1 MNAALNIQP
10 ATSHRR
16 ELKFG
21 ETTRRILGG
30 LACAP
35 ASWSAVG
42 EGWGH
47 TPLSC
52 ELRRPAIKS
61 GVSPVPR
68 QPPQSKTLARISKL
82 QPKSGRLKEPR
93 FVSLPLQ
100 QPASLIAFCCSESAN
115 SVKLIAQ
122 TEPLTA
128 MNEGQI
134 RRRIFLRLLGHP
146 LVIAPSVLGAT
157 AWTAIWALSLP
168 SGLGLFAGLAGIL
181 GSAGVYLTRLILDDG
196 KTARDVLADEE
207 LGEQKAAQAALDDLD
222 RRLVAADQDPRPET
236 ALRDMRALLRAF
248 DEFAGKTDSLNAP
261 AVIEVRSRVQQIFN
275 QTVRSLEQTL
285 RLGDTAKQLSMAAAR
300 KPLLQQREK
309 IIADVEAC
317 TKQLGD
323 TLAALQT
330 LGSGARS
337 NNELSRLRDELDQS
351 LQIAGRV
358 EDRLNSLLNQTE
370 SDIRSQPSRLGG
382 INNPK
387 GN

>member
-1 MNAALNIQP
+1 
-10 ATSHRR
+10 
-16 ELKFG
+16 
-21 ETTRRILGG
+21 
-30 LACAP
+30 
-35 ASWSAVG
+35 
-42 EGWGH
+42 
-47 TPLSC
+47 
-52 ELRRPAIKS
+52 
-61 GVSPVPR
+61 
-68 QPPQSKTLARISKL
+68 
-82 QPKSGRLKEPR
+82 
-93 FVSLPLQ
+93 
-100 QPASLIAFCCSESAN
+100 
-115 SVKLIAQ
+115 
-122 TEPLTA
+122 

-207 LGEQKAAQAALDDLD
+207 LGEQRAAQAVLDDLD
-222 RRLVAADQDPRPET
+222 RRLVAADSDPRPET

-261 AVIEVRSRVQQIFN
+261 AVIEVRSPVQQIFN

-300 KPLLQQREK
+300 TPLLQQREN

-323 TLAALQT
+323 TVAALQT
-330 LGSGARS
+330 LGSSARS

-351 LQIAGRV
+351 LQIASRV
-358 EDRLNSLLNQTE
+358 EDRLNSLLDQTE
-370 SDIRSQPSRLGG
+370 SDIRSQPPRENAV
-382 INNPK
+382 NNPK

>member
-1 MNAALNIQP
+1 MSLVLNIQP
-10 ATSHRR
+10 ATAYRR
-16 ELKFG
+16 DLKSG
-21 ETTRRILGG
+21 GTVRRILGG

-52 ELRRPAIKS
+52 ERRPNIES
-61 GVSPVPR
+61 GVSPFPR
-68 QPPQSKTLARISKL
+68 QPPHSKTLARISKV
-82 QPKSGRLKEPR
+82 PAKSGRLKEPR
-93 FVSLPLQ
+93 FVSLPVQ
-100 QPASLIAFCCSESAN
+100 QPVSPIAFCCSECAN
-115 SVKLIAQ
+115 SVKVMAQ
-122 TEPLTA
+122 TEPPIT

-196 KTARDVLADEE
+196 KTARDVLADEQV
-207 LGEQKAAQAALDDLD
+207 GEQQAAQAALDDLD
-222 RRLVAADQDPRPET
+222 RRLVAADDDPRPET

-261 AVIEVRSRVQQIFN
+261 AVIEVRSRVQQIFD
-275 QTVRSLEQTL
+275 QTIRSLEQTL
-285 RLGDTAKQLSMAAAR
+285 RLGDTAKQLSMPAAR

-317 TKQLGD
+317 TKQIGG
-323 TLAALQT
+323 TLAALQR
-330 LGSGARS
+330 LDSGDRS
-337 NNELSRLRDELDQS
+337 NHELSRLRDELDQS
-351 LQIAGRV
+351 LQIANRV
-358 EDRLNSLLNQTE
+358 EDRLNSLLDQTE
-370 SDIRSQPSRLGG
+370 SDIRSQPPRASAV
-382 INNPK
+382 NNPK

>member
-1 MNAALNIQP
+1 
-10 ATSHRR
+10 
-16 ELKFG
+16 
-21 ETTRRILGG
+21 
-30 LACAP
+30 
-35 ASWSAVG
+35 VG

-52 ELRRPAIKS
+52 ERRTNIES
-61 GVSPVPR
+61 GVSPFPR
-68 QPPQSKTLARISKL
+68 QPPHSKTLARSSKV
-82 QPKSGRLKEPR
+82 QAKSGRLKEPR
-93 FVSLPLQ
+93 FVSLPVQ
-100 QPASLIAFCCSESAN
+100 QPVSPIAFCCSECAN
-115 SVKLIAQ
+115 SVKVMAQ
-122 TEPLTA
+122 TEPPIT

-196 KTARDVLADEE
+196 KTARDVIADEE

-222 RRLVAADQDPRPET
+222 RRLVAADDDPRPET

-261 AVIEVRSRVQQIFN
+261 AVIEVRSRVQQIFD
-275 QTVRSLEQTL
+275 QTIRSLEQTL
-285 RLGDTAKQLSMAAAR
+285 RLGDTAKQLSMPAAR

-317 TKQLGD
+317 TKQIGG
-323 TLAALQT
+323 TLAALQR
-330 LGSGARS
+330 LDSGDPS
-337 NNELSRLRDELDQS
+337 NHELSRLRDELDQS
-351 LQIAGRV
+351 LQIANRV
-358 EDRLNSLLNQTE
+358 EDRLNSLLDQTD
-370 SDIRSQPSRLGG
+370 SDIRSQPPRASAV
-382 INNPK
+382 NNPK